1 MQYINARQAAEAWGL
16 TVRRVQDLCR
26 SHAIDG
32 AQRWGRDWMIP
43 ADTPRPADRRRK
55 SSAQNIRPILQ
66 LPRQTAA
73 LIITDLYREPGSF
86 PQVMESLRSRPEAGK
101 LLLCQMAYCQGDV
114 EQSYRL
120 AMELLQGP
128 CGHNLQ
134 IGCGLM
140 LAMDAVVKGDIRLW
154 QQAKRYIADAPCH
167 NEGQYHARD
176 FWLAAMDSEIRDTE
190 TFPDWFK
197 RGCFDVLP
205 ADAYP
210 AVRFYYLRYLSVLC
224 HEFAVGH
231 RGTPD
236 SQAMMGMLPKIGE
249 PLISQTRK
257 MGSVVSEIY
266 LRLIC
271 AEAYQ
276 NLGQREYAVEQLD
289 KAIALAL
296 PDKLYMILAEYY
308 QQLDFL
314 IEQRLQAADKQA
326 AATVKQLHKN
336 YIAGWTKLHN
346 AELGRRVSTELTT
359 REREVAKHAAFGLS
373 NKEIADRLH
382 ISVNTVKQSL
392 RTAMDKTGVDRR
404 QDLFHFL

>member
-1 MQYINARQAAEAWGL
+1 MQYITAQQAAEKWGI

-26 SHAIDG
+26 GHAIDG

-43 ADTPRPADRRRK
+43 ADSPRPGDRRRK
-55 SSAQNIRPILQ
+55 TQNAKPVQQ
-66 LPRQTAA
+66 LPKQSAA
-73 LIITDLYREPGSF
+73 LLITDLYHAPGTV
-86 PQVMESLRSRPEAGK
+86 PQVLDSLQDRPEAK
-101 LLLCQMAYCQGDV
+101 RLMLCQIAYCQGDV

-120 AMELLQGP
+120 ATELLTGS

-140 LAMDAVVKGDIRLW
+140 LAMDAVVRGDIRLW
-154 QQAKRYIADAPCH
+154 QQAKRCIADAPCH
-167 NEGQYHARD
+167 DDGQYQARA
-176 FWLAAMDSEIRDTE
+176 FWLAAVDSEIRDTE
-190 TFPDWFK
+190 TFPEWFK

-210 AVRFYYLRYLSVLC
+210 AVRFYYLRYLSVIC
-224 HEFAVGH
+224 HEFALGH

-276 NLGQREYAVEQLD
+276 NLGQRDYAVEHLD

-314 IEQRLQAADKQA
+314 MEQRLLAADKQA
-326 AATVKQLHKN
+326 AAEVKRLHKT

-346 AELGRRVSTELTT
+346 AELGRRVSAELST
-359 REREVAKHAAFGLS
+359 REREVAKHAAFGLT
-373 NKEIADRLH
+373 NKEIADRLG
-382 ISVNTVKQSL
+382 ISINTVKQSL

-404 QDLFHFL
+404 SDLFHYL

>member
-1 MQYINARQAAEAWGL
+1 MQYINARQAAEKWGL

-43 ADTPRPADRRRK
+43 VDCPRPADRRRK
-55 SSAQNIRPILQ
+55 EKNVVPRFQ
-66 LPRQTAA
+66 LPKQTAS
-73 LIITDLYREPGSF
+73 LVITDLYREPGTLDTVIEA
-86 PQVMESLRSRPEAGK
+86 QRHRPEAYK
-101 LLLCQMAYCQGDV
+101 LLQSQAAYCRGDV
-114 EQSYRL
+114 ERSCAL
-120 AMELLQGP
+120 AMELLDAP

-140 LAMDAVVKGDIRLW
+140 LAMDAVVNGDIRLW
-154 QQAKRYIADAPCH
+154 RQAKRCISEAPCH
-167 NEGQYHARD
+167 HEGEIQARV
-176 FWLAAMDSEIRDTE
+176 FWLAVVDGEIRVTE
-190 TFPDWFK
+190 RYPEWFK

-210 AVRFYYLRYLSVLC
+210 AVRFYYLQYLSVLC

-257 MGSVVSEIY
+257 IGSVVSEIY

-276 NLGQREYAVEQLD
+276 NLGQKDYAVEHLD
-289 KAIALAL
+289 MAIALAL
-296 PDKLYMILAEYY
+296 PDGLYMLLAEYY

-314 IEQRLQAADKQA
+314 MEQRLQAADAVA
-326 AATVKQLHKN
+326 AAKVKALHKK
-336 YIAGWTKLHN
+336 YIVGRTRLHN
-346 AELGRRVSTELTT
+346 AELGRQVSVELTT

-373 NKEIADRLH
+373 NKEIADRLG

-392 RTAMDKTGVDRR
+392 RTAMDKTGVERR
-404 QDLFHFL
+404 SELFRYL